1 MKNAT
6 KSLIVL
12 FVTLS
17 VLSQP
22 AAAAQEPNCTTTV
35 LPVRFEELTAVEF
48 VSAVDESAATCLIPI
63 GVLEKHGPHLPL
75 GTDLIDVREV
85 ALRAAKAEYAIVF
98 PQYYFGQ
105 IAEGKHQPGTIAYSP
120 RIIWD
125 LLQET
130 CDELSRNGIKKII
143 LVNGHG
149 GNTHFLKF
157 FCQAQLDKRTDYAVY
172 VIGPGGDPKL
182 AEKVKELKKTKT
194 DGHAGEIET
203 SFMLAHRPDLVHL
216 DKANDQSGEDQKRIK
231 DLDKAYTGIWW
242 YSSFPNHYAGDGSAG
257 TAELGNVLIEGS
269 VEGLVN
275 LIRQVK
281 KDTTVRQLQ
290 KQFFDEAEKPL
301 NTKQ

>member
-1 MKNAT
+1 MKNPT

-12 FVTLS
+12 FVALS
-17 VLSQP
+17 VLWQPP
-22 AAAAQEPNCTTTV
+22 AAAEEPNRTTTV
-35 LPVRFEELTAVEF
+35 LSVRFEELTAVEF
-48 VSAVDESAATCLIPI
+48 ISAVDECAATCLIPI

-120 RIIWD
+120 KIIWD

-149 GNTHFLKF
+149 GNTNFLKF
-157 FCQAQLDKRTDYAVY
+157 FCQAQLDKRADYAVY

-182 AEKVKELKKTKT
+182 AEKVKELKKTQT
-194 DGHAGEIET
+194 DGHAGETET
-203 SFMLAHRPDLVHL
+203 SFMLAHRPDLVRL
-216 DKANDQSGEDQKRIK
+216 DKAKDQSGEDQKRIK
-231 DLDKAYTGIWW
+231 DLDNVYTGIWW
-242 YSSFPNHYAGDGSAG
+242 YAGFPNHYAGDGNAAS
-257 TAELGNVLIEGS
+257 TELGNVLIEGS

-275 LIRQVK
+275 FIRQVK

-290 KQFFDEAEKPL
+290 KQFFDQAEKPL